1 MLRGLTWKDV
11 IVYLDDVNVLRVSFE
26 DHVNNLGEVIGRFKK
41 YNLKLKP
48 RKWFLFQTEKNV
60 SSLVRKLVAKTVSI
74 SQAKPYANWIKS
86 QAFPVDR

>member
-1 MLRGLTWKDV
+1 MVLRGLTWKDV

-48 RKWFLFQTEKNV
+48 RK
-60 SSLVRKLVAKTVSI
+60 
-74 SQAKPYANWIKS
+74 
-86 QAFPVDR
+86 